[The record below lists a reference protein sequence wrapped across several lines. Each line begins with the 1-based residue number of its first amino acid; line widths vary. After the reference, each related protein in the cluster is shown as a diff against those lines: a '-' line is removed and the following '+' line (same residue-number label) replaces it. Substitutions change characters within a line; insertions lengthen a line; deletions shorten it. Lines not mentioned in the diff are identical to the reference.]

1 MNTSQRIKRSHR
13 GDNERASDQRR
24 ALVMGQWNRSLG
36 IQQIVDE
43 TTQCE
48 RTIRRDR
55 VAGWMLHESVCD
67 QDEKT
72 GNPATGGNANR
83 GQEVIART
91 ESLLAPDQ
99 RADERALEKEGEHA
113 FHCQSL
119 ANDRASILGEAGP
132 VGPELKFH
140 RYPGYYADREIETK
154 DSGPEP
160 RGPVVLLISGS

>member
-24 ALVMGQWNRSLG
+24 ALVMSELNKGPR
-36 IQQIVDE
+36 IQQIGSE
-43 TTQCE
+43 IKQSE
-48 RTIRRDR
+48 RTIRRDG

-72 GNPATGGNANR
+72 GNPATGGNANC

-99 RADERALEKEGEHA
+99 RADERALE
-113 FHCQSL
+113 
-119 ANDRASILGEAGP
+119 
-132 VGPELKFH
+132 
-140 RYPGYYADREIETK
+140 
-154 DSGPEP
+154 
-160 RGPVVLLISGS
+160 

>member
-24 ALVMGQWNRSLG
+24 ALVMSELNKGPG
-36 IQQIVDE
+36 IQQIGSE
-43 TTQCE
+43 IKQCE

-91 ESLLAPDQ
+91 GSILHPGQ
-99 RADERALEKEGEHA
+99 RAGDSANEKRTE
-113 FHCQSL
+113 Q
-119 ANDRASILGEAGP
+119 ASQCAS
-132 VGPELKFH
+132 V
-140 RYPGYYADREIETK
+140 T
-154 DSGPEP
+154 DSGASRF
-160 RGPVVLLISGS
+160 RGCGADGTEL